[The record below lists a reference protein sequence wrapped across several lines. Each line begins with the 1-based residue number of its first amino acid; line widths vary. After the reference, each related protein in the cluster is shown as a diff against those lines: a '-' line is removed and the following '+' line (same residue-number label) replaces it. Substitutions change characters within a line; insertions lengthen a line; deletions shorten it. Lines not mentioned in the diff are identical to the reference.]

1 MKNSIAWAMA
11 FVLGSASASAQA
23 QNPEADHLG
32 VLLNAAVTDSPAV
45 RARQSEV
52 GAAKSEVQAAN
63 WQFWPT
69 PSIALQKPDKSL
81 LAGTDR
87 SVQIFSLKQ
96 PLWTGGRLEA
106 GVALASARQQVAE
119 ATQQETRRDIALEVI
134 QSYGDA
140 STAKA
145 RLQVQEA
152 SLAVHKKLLEQIRR
166 RTREGLNVQSDS
178 ALAESRRDGV
188 LADLESARAAL
199 STSRDKLRTLVGREV
214 AEKLLMPG
222 TLLPPDTETEDDAR
236 QALQSDPSLQRMRAE
251 VRELQ
256 ALADSSASAFWPEL
270 SASVVQRH
278 GDLSGRS
285 SQVMLGF
292 ESKWGGGLSNATAL
306 QAAQQ
311 RQQAKNDDLD
321 YRTRRITEQIRADHR
336 SWRAALKRAQAFG
349 GALNASQ
356 TVYGSWDRQFLAGKK
371 SWQDVMNAA
380 REMAQTEIQLAEAQG
395 AVSVYEWRLAVL
407 SRGVDWVI
415 QQKLPVR

>member
-1 MKNSIAWAMA
+1 MKHSIVWVLT
-11 FVLGSASASAQA
+11 FVLGSTSAQA
-23 QNPEADHLG
+23 QNGEADHLG
-32 VLLNAAVTDSPAV
+32 ALLNVAVTDSPAV

-52 GAAKSEVQAAN
+52 GAAKSEVQTAN

-69 PSIALQKPDKSL
+69 PSISVQKPDKAL
-81 LAGTDR
+81 VAGTDR

-106 GVALASARQQVAE
+106 GVALASARQEAAE
-119 ATQQETRRDIALEVI
+119 AAQHETRRDIALEVI
-134 QSYGDA
+134 QAYGDA

-166 RTREGLNVQSDS
+166 RAREGLNVQSDS

-199 STSRDKLRTLVGREV
+199 STSREKLRTLVGREV

-222 TLLPPDTETEDDAR
+222 ALLPPDTETEDDTQ
-236 QALQSDPSLQRMRAE
+236 QALKTDPSLQRLQAE
-251 VRELQ
+251 ARELQ
-256 ALADSSASAFWPEL
+256 AQVDSSASAFWPEL

-278 GDLSGRS
+278 GDVSGRS
-285 SQVMLGF
+285 SQLMLGF
-292 ESKWGGGLSNATAL
+292 ESKWGGGFANVTAL
-306 QAAQQ
+306 QAAKQ
-311 RQQAKNDDLD
+311 RQQAKNDDMD
-321 YRTRRITEQIRADHR
+321 FRTRRISEQIRADHR
-336 SWRAALKRAQAFG
+336 NWRAALTRAQAFG
-349 GALNASQ
+349 GALSASQ
-356 TVYGSWDRQFLAGKK
+356 AVYESWDRQFVAGKK

-395 AVSVYEWRLAVL
+395 ALSVYEWRLAVL

-415 QQKLPVR
+415 QQKSSGR

>member
-1 MKNSIAWAMA
+1 MKNSIVWVLT
-11 FVLGSASASAQA
+11 FVLGSTSAQA
-23 QNPEADHLG
+23 QNVEADHLG
-32 VLLNAAVTDSPAV
+32 ALLNVAVTDSPAV

-52 GAAKSEVQAAN
+52 GAAKSEVQTAN

-69 PSIALQKPDKSL
+69 PSISVQKPDKAL
-81 LAGTDR
+81 VAGTDR

-106 GVALASARQQVAE
+106 GVALASARQEAAE
-119 ATQQETRRDIALEVI
+119 AAQHETRRDIALEVI
-134 QSYGDA
+134 QAYGDA

-166 RTREGLNVQSDS
+166 RAREGLNVQSDS

-199 STSRDKLRTLVGREV
+199 STSREKLRTLVGREV

-222 TLLPPDTETEDDAR
+222 ALLPPDTETEDDTQ
-236 QALQSDPSLQRMRAE
+236 QALKTDPSLQRMQAE
-251 VRELQ
+251 ARELQ
-256 ALADSSASAFWPEL
+256 AQVDSSASAFWPEL

-278 GDLSGRS
+278 GDVSGRS
-285 SQVMLGF
+285 SQLMLGF
-292 ESKWGGGLSNATAL
+292 ESKWGGGFANVTAL
-306 QAAQQ
+306 QAAKQ
-311 RQQAKNDDLD
+311 RQQAKNDDMD
-321 YRTRRITEQIRADHR
+321 FRTRRISEQIRADHR
-336 SWRAALKRAQAFG
+336 NWRAALTRAQAFG
-349 GALNASQ
+349 GALSASQ
-356 TVYGSWDRQFLAGKK
+356 KVYESWDRQFVAGKK

-395 AVSVYEWRLAVL
+395 ALSVYEWRLAVL

-415 QQKLPVR
+415 QQKSSGR

>member
-1 MKNSIAWAMA
+1 MKNSIVWVLT
-11 FVLGSASASAQA
+11 FVLGSTSAQA
-23 QNPEADHLG
+23 QNVEADHLG
-32 VLLNAAVTDSPAV
+32 ALLNVAVTDSPAV

-52 GAAKSEVQAAN
+52 GAAKSEVQTAN

-69 PSIALQKPDKSL
+69 PSISVQKPDKAL
-81 LAGTDR
+81 VAGTDR

-106 GVALASARQQVAE
+106 GVALASARQEAAE
-119 ATQQETRRDIALEVI
+119 AAQHETRRDIALEVI
-134 QSYGDA
+134 QAYGDA

-166 RTREGLNVQSDS
+166 RAREGLNVQSDS

-199 STSRDKLRTLVGREV
+199 STSREKLRTLVGREV

-222 TLLPPDTETEDDAR
+222 ALLPPDTETEDDTQ
-236 QALQSDPSLQRMRAE
+236 QALKTDPSLQRMQAE
-251 VRELQ
+251 ARELQ
-256 ALADSSASAFWPEL
+256 AQVDSSASAFWPEL

-278 GDLSGRS
+278 GDVSGRS
-285 SQVMLGF
+285 SQLMLGF
-292 ESKWGGGLSNATAL
+292 ESKWGGGFANVTAL
-306 QAAQQ
+306 QAAKQ
-311 RQQAKNDDLD
+311 RQQAKNDDMD
-321 YRTRRITEQIRADHR
+321 FRTRRISEQIRADHR
-336 SWRAALKRAQAFG
+336 NWRAALTRAKAFG
-349 GALNASQ
+349 GALSASQ
-356 TVYGSWDRQFLAGKK
+356 AVYESWDRQFVAGKK

-395 AVSVYEWRLAVL
+395 ALSVYEWRLAVL

-415 QQKLPVR
+415 QQKSSGR